1 MCKPVDIRRRVCV
14 VVFLHHSIYVLMKQH
29 HQAIFMHTMTQDKN
43 VWLSLVHMLEKKD
56 KLPVVAFTLSR
67 NRCNDNAD
75 SLFSLNLTTSTEKSE
90 IHVFFTKSISRL
102 KGSDQKLPQ
111 ASVYVYIQRIC
122 SVCGCVSEKLCF
134 QK

>member
-1 MCKPVDIRRRVCV
+1 MCT
-14 VVFLHHSIYVLMKQH
+14 SS
-29 HQAIFMHTMTQDKN
+29 QDKN

-75 SLFSLNLTTSTEKSE
+75 SLFSLNLTKSTEKSE

-111 ASVYVYIQRIC
+111 VSVHVYLHTKNLF
-122 SVCGCVSEKLCF
+122 SL
-134 QK
+134 